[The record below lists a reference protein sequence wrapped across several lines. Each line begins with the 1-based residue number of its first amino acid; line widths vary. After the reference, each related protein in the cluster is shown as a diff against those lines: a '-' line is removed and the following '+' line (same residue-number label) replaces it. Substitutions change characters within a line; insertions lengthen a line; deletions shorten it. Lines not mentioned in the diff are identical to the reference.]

1 MARQLQAPARRAS
14 PLRALKLNPISP
26 SAPSWGG
33 MRVLPPGARPATASA
48 LYALAARNVADRL
61 AADDTPG
68 AACPGNPDRL
78 RALIGDMY
86 ATKAEARAPS
96 TRNKDEWGYQW
107 WCRSCAALPCDPLR
121 PTDVIYEEREA
132 FIAGYSVMYM
142 AAHMQPRRR
151 GPKKPKHASPL
162 SAWAAYKHAR
172 KVLSAWG
179 CRMPELTLVRE
190 TLRGL
195 LRNHVAAYGDE
206 VLAPDR
212 KRPFF
217 RKHELAML
225 ALLESRGVTHWSPAL
240 HDVLLCA
247 ICFARCTGARKAEL
261 CADGGCHFYS
271 RAHLT
276 WYIGNVPVAPTAAN
290 IRRATRL
297 RMRPAASKADPF
309 NIHWGSLEMW
319 FDLVLGEHMSA
330 AAALQRMELQF
341 PCAPE
346 DREAFPLV
354 FDPALVFAG
363 APPAVTR
370 AWIDNKL
377 KTALARVMPPEEA
390 EHRSWHSWRVT
401 LACALRAAVDSAHP
415 DGRDLTLVKV
425 FGRWRSD
432 SAVQLYGRLSPTACA
447 THVSASL
454 RADASTV
461 TEPAA
466 EAAMASIDP
475 LDIIDGVSAASTDVD
490 EPCLLYTSD
499 AADE

>member
-1 MARQLQAPARRAS
+1 
-14 PLRALKLNPISP
+14 
-26 SAPSWGG
+26 
-33 MRVLPPGARPATASA
+33 
-48 LYALAARNVADRL
+48 
-61 AADDTPG
+61 
-68 AACPGNPDRL
+68 
-78 RALIGDMY
+78 MY

-247 ICFARCTGARKAEL
+247 VCFARCTGARKAEL

-354 FDPALVFAG
+354 FDPALAAAG

-377 KTALARVMPPEEA
+377 KIILARVMDPSEA
-390 EHRSWHSWRVT
+390 ALRSWHSWRVT
-401 LACALRAAVDSAHP
+401 LACSLRAARDTKHP
-415 DGRDLTLVKV
+415 DGRSLALVKV

-432 SAVQLYGRLSPTACA
+432 SAVELYGRLDPDAYA
-447 THVSASL
+447 GHVLSL
-454 RADASTV
+454 
-461 TEPAA
+461 
-466 EAAMASIDP
+466 IH
-475 LDIIDGVSAASTDVD
+475 I
-490 EPCLLYTSD
+490 
-499 AADE
+499 

>member
-1 MARQLQAPARRAS
+1 M
-14 PLRALKLNPISP
+14 
-26 SAPSWGG
+26 
-33 MRVLPPGARPATASA
+33 PPGARPATASA

-206 VLAPDR
+206 VLA
-212 KRPFF
+212 
-217 RKHELAML
+217 
-225 ALLESRGVTHWSPAL
+225 
-240 HDVLLCA
+240 
-247 ICFARCTGARKAEL
+247 
-261 CADGGCHFYS
+261 
-271 RAHLT
+271 
-276 WYIGNVPVAPTAAN
+276 
-290 IRRATRL
+290 
-297 RMRPAASKADPF
+297 
-309 NIHWGSLEMW
+309 
-319 FDLVLGEHMSA
+319 
-330 AAALQRMELQF
+330 
-341 PCAPE
+341 
-346 DREAFPLV
+346 
-354 FDPALVFAG
+354 
-363 APPAVTR
+363 
-370 AWIDNKL
+370 
-377 KTALARVMPPEEA
+377 
-390 EHRSWHSWRVT
+390 
-401 LACALRAAVDSAHP
+401 
-415 DGRDLTLVKV
+415 
-425 FGRWRSD
+425 
-432 SAVQLYGRLSPTACA
+432 
-447 THVSASL
+447 
-454 RADASTV
+454 
-461 TEPAA
+461 
-466 EAAMASIDP
+466 
-475 LDIIDGVSAASTDVD
+475 
-490 EPCLLYTSD
+490 
-499 AADE
+499 